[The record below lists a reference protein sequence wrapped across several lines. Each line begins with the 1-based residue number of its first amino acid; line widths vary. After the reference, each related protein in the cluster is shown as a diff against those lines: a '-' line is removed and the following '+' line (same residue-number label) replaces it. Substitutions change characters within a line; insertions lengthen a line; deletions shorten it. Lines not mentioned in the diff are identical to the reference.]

1 VTSNE
6 YQALFEALPDPA
18 FLLDHETGQILDV
31 NPRLVSVY
39 GYDSREEMIG
49 KSSLDVSA
57 EPEKTAKLLR
67 AGVSD
72 ALHLCI
78 HRRKDGSLFPAEIS
92 MSFIALGGRRIAL
105 GVVRDASEARR
116 SAEALRTSEEKF
128 AKTFKS
134 SPIAMTVSQMSDGT
148 YLDVNDMFTA
158 LTGISREEALGEASV
173 ALGIWDNDEDR
184 ARLADDLRSGRAVV
198 GRECRFRSRTRGV
211 LTCLFS
217 AQSIQLG
224 GEPCILGSIND
235 ITDRVRAEEQRAKL
249 EAQLRQAQKV
259 ESLGRLAGGVAH
271 DLNNMLSVIFGH
283 TDLAIGQVD
292 PAHRLREDL
301 EEIRKAAQ
309 RSADLTR
316 QLLAFAR
323 RQTIAPKVLD
333 LNATLSGTLTMLR
346 RLVGEDI
353 AVEWLPDPALWPVEA
368 DRSQIDQILVNLCV
382 NARDAIAGVGTL
394 TLRTANVTIDASA
407 EGARDESL
415 PGDYA
420 TLAVTDDGC
429 GLDEETRAQMFE
441 PFFTTKPLGQGTG
454 LGLATVY
461 GIVKQN
467 GGFIDVDTA
476 PGRGTTF
483 TIHLPR
489 HDGKAASPG
498 APAAAPVTRGSETIL
513 LVEDEPAILKV
524 TTMVLEGLGYTVVAA
539 HGAREA
545 LRLASAH
552 VGRVHLLLT
561 DVVMPEMN
569 GKDLARR
576 LVSLHPEVKLLFMS
590 GYTSDVIARRGVL
603 EEGVNFLQKPFSQE
617 TLGMKLREILDRV
630 SPA

>member
-1 VTSNE
+1 
-6 YQALFEALPDPA
+6 
-18 FLLDHETGQILDV
+18 
-31 NPRLVSVY
+31 
-39 GYDSREEMIG
+39 M
-49 KSSLDVSA
+49 
-57 EPEKTAKLLR
+57 
-67 AGVSD
+67 
-72 ALHLCI
+72 
-78 HRRKDGSLFPAEIS
+78 
-92 MSFIALGGRRIAL
+92 
-105 GVVRDASEARR
+105 
-116 SAEALRTSEEKF
+116 RTSEEKF
-128 AKTFKS
+128 AKTFNS
-134 SPIAMTVSQMSDGT
+134 SPIAMTVSRMSDGT
-148 YLDVNDMFTA
+148 YMDVNDMFTT
-158 LTGISREEALGEASV
+158 LTGIAREEALGKTSV
-173 ALGIWDNDEDR
+173 ALGIWVDDEDR
-184 ARLADDLRSGRAVV
+184 ARLADDLRNGRTVV
-198 GRECRFRSRTRGV
+198 SRECRFRSRMRGV

-224 GEPCILGSIND
+224 AEPCILGSIND
-235 ITDRVRAEEQRAKL
+235 ITDRVRAEEQREKV

-292 PAHRLREDL
+292 PGHRLREDL

-333 LNATLSGTLTMLR
+333 LNETLTGMLKMLR

-353 AVEWLPDPALWPVEA
+353 VVDWLPDPKLWPVEA

-394 TLRTANVTIDASA
+394 TLRTRNVTIDASA
-407 EGARDESL
+407 AGAREEL
-415 PGDYA
+415 VPGDYA

-429 GLDEETRAQMFE
+429 GLDEETVAQIFE

-461 GIVKQN
+461 GVVKQN

-489 HDGKAASPG
+489 HQGRAPSPG
-498 APAAAPVTRGSETIL
+498 ASIPAPVTRGNETIL

-524 TTMVLEGLGYTVVAA
+524 TTMVLEGLGYTVLTANS
-539 HGAREA
+539 AREA
-545 LRLASAH
+545 IRLASAH
-552 VGRVHLLLT
+552 VGRIHLLLT

-569 GKDLARR
+569 GKDLARH
-576 LVSLHPEVKLLFMS
+576 LASLHPEVKLLFMS

-617 TLGMKLREILDRV
+617 TLGAKLREILDR
-630 SPA
+630 SSSA